1 MATTDNQV
9 NIQSQ
14 PEYTLSGYDKQYL
27 SAQEQAQI
35 EAYKKAYA
43 EAQAA
48 GDTAGM
54 ASAHSAAEAIRSQ
67 YKYSGGGDGSD
78 FIPWGGPLGG
88 SSSAGST
95 GSGAQTPNVP
105 ALNPTIPSVNVD
117 KIGYV
122 DTSKLEQQ
130 LADMAAAQREQVQ
143 KATDYAVQQ
152 GINELQRTE
161 EDAKAQFQTQRNQVA
176 ADEMA
181 ALDNQALYAEARGDR
196 GGIGAAQYAE
206 IQNTAAQ
213 NRLAVN
219 REQTKLSTDVARQI
233 SDLRAQGEFEKAD
246 KLLEISQTYL
256 QQLVQL
262 EQWALEA
269 NLSVDQFNAQL
280 QQWEAEYRLAAQQYL
295 SDLELAKAQ
304 LTGSFSDGTQTLE
317 SQKYYY
323 DSLASS
329 GEALLAMGIMPNA
342 EQLRALG
349 MSASQAQAYL
359 NALAL
364 QAAAEA
370 AGSGGGGGGSYKEE
384 EPVYTID
391 DLFAAAQASGS
402 PQSFLISKAKE
413 YGFTYDSNDVLYDD
427 YLAWLDRND
436 MTEEK
441 PLPGSSNRLP
451 SWLEDNLFLPAID
464 IMESIGA
471 FGKK

>member
-1 MATTDNQV
+1 MATTTDNQA
-9 NIQSQ
+9 NIRSQ
-14 PEYTLSGYDKQYL
+14 PDYSLSGYDKQYL

-43 EAQAA
+43 EAHAA

-67 YKYSGGGDGSD
+67 YKYSGGGDGDD
-78 FIPWGGPLGG
+78 FIPWGGPSGG
-88 SSSAGST
+88 SSSGST
-95 GSGAQTPNVP
+95 GSGTQTPNVP
-105 ALNPTIPSVNVD
+105 ALNPTIPTANVD

-122 DTSKLEQQ
+122 DTSKMEQQ
-130 LADMAAAQREQVQ
+130 LADMAAAQREQAQ
-143 KATDYAVQQ
+143 KATDYTVQQ
-152 GINELQRTE
+152 GITELQRAE

-176 ADEMA
+176 ADEMT

-269 NLSVDQFNAQL
+269 NLSIDQFNAQL
-280 QQWEAEYRLAAQQYL
+280 QQWEAEYQLAAQQYL

-317 SQKYYY
+317 SQRYYL

-349 MSASQAQAYL
+349 MSASQAQEYL
-359 NALAL
+359 NMLAL
-364 QAAAEA
+364 QAAAA
-370 AGSGGGGGGSYKEE
+370 ASGGGSGGGGGKEP
-384 EPVYTID
+384 EPVYSIN
-391 DLFAAAQASGS
+391 DLFAAAKASGS
-402 PQSFLISKAKE
+402 PQSFLIAKAKE
-413 YGFTYDSNDVLYDD
+413 YGFTYDNNDVLYDD
-427 YLAWLDRND
+427 YLAWLDRNSESGSTT
-436 MTEEK
+436 MT
-441 PLPGSSNRLP
+441 P
-451 SWLEDNLFLPAID
+451 SVPWGNSAAFLPVTS
-464 IMESIGA
+464 MWSTRRS
-471 FGKK
+471 